1 MSFLKV
7 FFVGSNCFLKAANT
21 VLKKHTHIE
30 IRFKIISLNEW
41 LLYKAEPHFFFSLNK
56 HTKEE

>member
-1 MSFLKV
+1 M
-7 FFVGSNCFLKAANT
+7 GGNCFLKAANK

-30 IRFKIISLNEW
+30 IRIKIISLNEW
-41 LLYKAEPHFFFSLNK
+41 LLYKAEPHFFSLNK